1 VSSGLDD
8 VSSGLDDVSSGLD
21 VAWIVDELGRVVVDL
36 DFDRLLTFTKDLVDF
51 FTNNGILALIN
62 IL

>member
-1 VSSGLDD
+1 
-8 VSSGLDDVSSGLD
+8 VSSGLD